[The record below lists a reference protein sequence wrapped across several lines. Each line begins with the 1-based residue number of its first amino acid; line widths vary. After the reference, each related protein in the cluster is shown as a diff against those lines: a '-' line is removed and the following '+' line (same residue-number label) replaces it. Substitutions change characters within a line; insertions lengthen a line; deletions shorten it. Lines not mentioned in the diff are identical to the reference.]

1 MDWIEF
7 LEDLWDDIKDR
18 GYYII
23 AFTLLVLVPFI
34 LVVPGFAPIPILSD
48 IYAIGRNA
56 NLFDAN
62 TYVLSVLSLC
72 AIWAIFAASWDLLS
86 GYTGQVSFG
95 HAIFWGIA
103 AYASFWLATGFN
115 VGFTL
120 IKADTHLFG
129 PPIDALLID
138 ILNSGISFL
147 NDILKF
153 IFTERFIL
161 NFGKLGHIN
170 LSVLAALILAALV
183 ASIIALVIGI
193 IALRVKGYYLAL
205 VTLILPLIVAEI
217 VVIYTDLFG
226 PTFGIPNVPSIIEE
240 GDFATK
246 EIFAFNFYIV
256 TIIIF
261 IISIGLM
268 MLIAFSRI
276 GLAFQSIRE
285 DEDAA
290 ESLGINIR
298 NYKILAFCLSA
309 FFAGLAGGLYSQW
322 LDFSG
327 KSLFG
332 SHFSFSVIIMVVIG
346 GVGSITGGAVG
357 AFLLTIL
364 VKLFLDDVF
373 EGIYGLD
380 ILVYGFILVLTL
392 RYMRFGLV
400 RAAKEQ
406 KRACIFGILFAFSWV
421 IITSSDLF
429 EILTSGGDILEFIV
443 LVIMLILTLPFIPVF
458 IGSEIVGMFLLEGLL
473 GMELGSA
480 LIKAKFLIYASV
492 GIPFAYYLPKIFKAV
507 RLRYWGTW
515 PSAGRYEPD

>member
-1 MDWIEF
+1 M
-7 LEDLWDDIKDR
+7 
-18 GYYII
+18 
-23 AFTLLVLVPFI
+23 FTSKFSL
-34 LVVPGFAPIPILSD
+34 
-48 IYAIGRNA
+48 
-56 NLFDAN
+56 NL
-62 TYVLSVLSLC
+62 
-72 AIWAIFAASWDLLS
+72 
-86 GYTGQVSFG
+86 
-95 HAIFWGIA
+95 
-103 AYASFWLATGFN
+103 
-115 VGFTL
+115 
-120 IKADTHLFG
+120 
-129 PPIDALLID
+129 
-138 ILNSGISFL
+138 
-147 NDILKF
+147 
-153 IFTERFIL
+153 
-161 NFGKLGHIN
+161 GKLGYVD
-170 LSVLAALILAALV
+170 LSVFTALIIAGLI
-183 ASIIALVIGI
+183 ASIVALIIGM

-246 EIFAFNFYIV
+246 ELFVLNFYIF
-256 TIIIF
+256 TLIIF
-261 IISIGLM
+261 FLSIGLM

-290 ESLGINIR
+290 ESLGINVR

-309 FFAGLAGGLYSQW
+309 FFAGLAGGMYSQW

-346 GVGSITGGAVG
+346 GVGSITGGVVG

-380 ILVYGFILVLTL
+380 ILVYGLILVLTL

-400 RAAKEQ
+400 RATKEQ
-406 KRACIFGILFAFSWV
+406 KRACVFGILFALSWV
-421 IITSSDLF
+421 IITSSDMFGLLTLTPLSIDN
-429 EILTSGGDILEFIV
+429 ILQFIT
-443 LVIMLILTLPFIPVF
+443 LVIMLLLTLPFIPVF
-458 IGSEIVGMFLLEGLL
+458 IGSEIVGLFLFESLL
-473 GMELGSA
+473 GMELGAA
-480 LIKAKFLIYASV
+480 LTKAKFLIYASV
-492 GIPFAYYLPKIFKAV
+492 GIPFAYYLPKIFKAL

>member
-1 MDWIEF
+1 
-7 LEDLWDDIKDR
+7 
-18 GYYII
+18 
-23 AFTLLVLVPFI
+23 
-34 LVVPGFAPIPILSD
+34 
-48 IYAIGRNA
+48 
-56 NLFDAN
+56 
-62 TYVLSVLSLC
+62 
-72 AIWAIFAASWDLLS
+72 
-86 GYTGQVSFG
+86 
-95 HAIFWGIA
+95 
-103 AYASFWLATGFN
+103 
-115 VGFTL
+115 
-120 IKADTHLFG
+120 
-129 PPIDALLID
+129 
-138 ILNSGISFL
+138 
-147 NDILKF
+147 
-153 IFTERFIL
+153 
-161 NFGKLGHIN
+161 
-170 LSVLAALILAALV
+170 
-183 ASIIALVIGI
+183 
-193 IALRVKGYYLAL
+193 
-205 VTLILPLIVAEI
+205 
-217 VVIYTDLFG
+217 
-226 PTFGIPNVPSIIEE
+226 
-240 GDFATK
+240 
-246 EIFAFNFYIV
+246 
-256 TIIIF
+256 
-261 IISIGLM
+261 